1 MEKQHI
7 TDNASIAIIGSGFS
21 GLCLGINLK
30 QAGFNNFV
38 IFEKADRLGGTWRE
52 NVYPGAECDIP
63 SALYSFSFEANPSWS
78 RKWSGQ
84 AEILSYMEHCAEKY
98 LLKPHFRFNER
109 CEKLEYDESA
119 QKWKVSTTSGTQSFD
134 FVASGVGQL
143 HKKQFPSIAG
153 RENFKGVSFHSAD
166 WKHDVDLTNK
176 TVNVIGNAASAVQFV
191 PQIAPKVK
199 QLNIFQRSANWV
211 TPKNDRNYFAIE
223 KWLGKTFPILGKIYR
238 FYIWFMA
245 DYLLYQ
251 IMNTDGSKFIRKK
264 SEADCL
270 DFMKEHIN
278 DKELIAKL
286 TPDYPIGAK
295 RVLFSDDFYPALA
308 RANVSIVTEKLD
320 SISETGIQ
328 TQNAHYDGDV
338 IIYATGFDTTHFL
351 SPMQVIGKQGL
362 SLNELW
368 EREGAEAY
376 LGITHK
382 GFPNFFMMYGPNTN
396 LGHNSIILMIEAQC
410 RYILQCIKTLQQ
422 KSCQSIEVKAEVQ
435 DNYNQNLQ
443 ERMKNKVW
451 AKVEH
456 SWYKTNGKVTNNW
469 VGRTAEYRKVTEQL
483 NENDYIFY

>member
-7 TDNASIAIIGSGFS
+7 TEKASIAIIGSGFS
-21 GLCLGINLK
+21 GLCLGIKLK
-30 QAGFNNFV
+30 ESGFENFI
-38 IFEKADRLGGTWRE
+38 IFEKAEQLGGTWRE

-63 SALYSFSFEANPSWS
+63 SALYSFSFEANPRWS

-84 AEILSYMEHCAEKY
+84 SEILDYMKNCAEKY
-98 LLKPHFRFNER
+98 QLTPHFRFNES
-109 CEKLEYDESA
+109 CEKLEYDEAA
-119 QKWKVSTTSGTQSFD
+119 QKWKVTTTSGTQIFD

-143 HKKQFPSIAG
+143 HKKQFPNIPG
-153 RENFKGVSFHSAD
+153 REQFKGASFHSAQWD
-166 WKHDVDLTNK
+166 HSVDLNNK
-176 TVNVIGNAASAVQFV
+176 TVNVIGNAASAVQFI

-199 QLNIFQRSANWV
+199 QLNVFQRSANWV

-223 KWLGKTFPILGKIYR
+223 KWLGETFPILGKLYR

-245 DYLLYQ
+245 DFFLYQ
-251 IMNTDGSKFIRKK
+251 IMNIDSYKWLRKK
-264 SEADCL
+264 SEDDCL
-270 DFMKEHIN
+270 EAMHEHVK
-278 DKELIAKL
+278 DKELRAKL

-308 RANVSIVTEKLD
+308 RPNVNVITEKLERVT
-320 SISETGIQ
+320 ETGIQ
-328 TQNAHYDGDV
+328 TESANYDADV

-351 SPMQVIGKQGL
+351 SPMQVTGKNGV

-368 EREGAEAY
+368 DAEGAEAY

-382 GFPNFFMMYGPNTN
+382 GLPNFFMMYGPNTN
-396 LGHNSIILMIEAQC
+396 LGHNSIILMIEAQSN
-410 RYILQCIKTLQQ
+410 YILQCIKALQE
-422 KSCQSIEVKAEVQ
+422 KSCQSIEVKPDVQ
-435 DNYNQNLQ
+435 DSFNQTLQ

-469 VGRTAEYRKVTEQL
+469 VGRTSEYRKVTEL
-483 NENDYIFY
+483 MNENDYLFY